1 MYIYVETLLDE
12 GKSIILLLDPID
24 TTTTIKARIQYQE
37 GIVSKIFA
45 SNINLI
51 LKNLFEL
58 NFLIKLYCL
67 YCVFLNKFL
76 KL

>member
-12 GKSIILLLDPID
+12 GKSIILLVDPID
-24 TTTTIKARIQYQE
+24 TNTTINTTRIQYQE
-37 GIVSKIFA
+37 GIVPKIFA
-45 SNINLI
+45 CNINLI

-67 YCVFLNKFL
+67 
-76 KL
+76 

>member
-12 GKSIILLLDPID
+12 GKSIILLVDPID
-24 TTTTIKARIQYQE
+24 TNATIKARIQYQE